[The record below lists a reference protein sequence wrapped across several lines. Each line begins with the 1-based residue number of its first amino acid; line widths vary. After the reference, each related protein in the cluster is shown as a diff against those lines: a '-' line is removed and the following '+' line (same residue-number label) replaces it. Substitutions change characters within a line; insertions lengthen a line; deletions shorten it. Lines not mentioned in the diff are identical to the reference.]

1 MSQGLPP
8 AASGGSPPA
17 GSPPAGP
24 PPGGPPPG
32 GPFPSD
38 SPLRVSALSRSAT
51 SRRLVGK
58 TLVGK
63 SLRRHWPLSL
73 RTRLV
78 GVLLILLAL
87 GSLAIGGVTHASL
100 AARLDAQLNDD
111 LRSAS
116 GQLELQLRSQLNSQN
131 SNGREPPSGMPKG
144 SLTGL
149 VVSGTYALSPAYQDA
164 TSVTSVELK
173 PADAAKLLELAK
185 SAQSTQYNA
194 GTDPVE
200 VDLSIGRYRV
210 AFKGAKILS
219 TANGELPATAMV
231 GIPTTEAN
239 RTLATLDVSMVLVSL
254 GGVLLIGT
262 LGSVLIS
269 RSLRPLARVSAV
281 ASTVAEQP
289 LERGEVDVDL
299 RVAPEDSVPG
309 TEVGNVGL
317 ALNNLL
323 DNVDAALDVRAHS
336 EARMRRFA
344 ADASHELRTP
354 LAAIQGY
361 SELLGA
367 TEALSDDGERS
378 LDRVREQTRRMTE
391 LVENLLLLARMDES
405 RPAATTT
412 VDLSRLVAELTR
424 DFSVAAPDHEWRFE
438 PVGRQPVTVV
448 GDDAQLNRVV
458 QNLMSNARKH
468 TSVGTQV
475 TVQVGTTPDGARAL
489 LIVKDTGEGI
499 SPEFQDKVFDR
510 FARADAAR
518 SGSAPTTGLGLSIV
532 KAIVEAHG
540 GTISV
545 TSSPGDTQFAVRLPV
560 APAAPPS
567 QGPPSQGP
575 PPVRAA
581 QPPAQD

>member
-1 MSQGLPP
+1 MSQERPQAP
-8 AASGGSPPA
+8 NNEA
-17 GSPPAGP
+17 
-24 PPGGPPPG
+24 
-32 GPFPSD
+32 
-38 SPLRVSALSRSAT
+38 PLRVPLITRSAAG
-51 SRRLVGK
+51 RKLVGKRLVGQ
-58 TLVGK
+58 T
-63 SLRRHWPLSL
+63 LRRHWPLSL

-100 AARLDAQLNDD
+100 SARLDAQLKDD
-111 LRSAS
+111 LNNASQRFFAQLSSRGPDQASA
-116 GQLELQLRSQLNSQN
+116 N
-131 SNGREPPSGMPKG
+131 GMPNG
-144 SLTGL
+144 SLTGVL
-149 VVSGTYALSPAYQDA
+149 VDGSFAVEPTYQNQSAQAVDPVPIPTGDA
-164 TSVTSVELK
+164 TRLRK
-173 PADAAKLLELAK
+173 LAGAADASDQGLALE
-185 SAQSTQYNA
+185 T
-194 GTDPVE
+194 
-200 VDLSIGRYRV
+200 DLSLGRYRV
-210 AFKGAKILS
+210 QFRTVEVTYK
-219 TANGELPATAMV
+219 ATGQTVEATVVV

-239 RTLATLDVSMVLVSL
+239 RTLATLDISMVLVSL

-269 RSLRPLARVSAV
+269 RALRPLARVSAV
-281 ASTVAEQP
+281 ASSVAEQP

-391 LVENLLLLARMDES
+391 LVENLLLLARLDES
-405 RPAATTT
+405 KPAVSTC
-412 VDLSRLVAELTR
+412 VDLSRLAAELTR
-424 DFSVAAPDHEWRFE
+424 DFSVAAPDHVWRFE
-438 PVGRQPVTVV
+438 PVGKQPITVL
-448 GDDAQLNRVV
+448 GDEAQLNRVV

-468 TSVGTQV
+468 TSSGTEV
-475 TVQVGTTPDGARAL
+475 TVQVGTTPDGSQAL

-545 TSSPGDTQFAVRLPV
+545 TSTPGDTQFAVRIPAV
-560 APAAPPS
+560 PAAEAVQAARPEPS
-567 QGPPSQGP
+567 GGTAADLGSQ
-575 PPVRAA
+575 A
-581 QPPAQD
+581 

>member
-1 MSQGLPP
+1 MSQELPP
-8 AASGGSPPA
+8 APTGGTS
-17 GSPPAGP
+17 
-24 PPGGPPPG
+24 
-32 GPFPSD
+32 
-38 SPLRVSALSRSAT
+38 LRVSAISRSAT
-51 SRRLVGK
+51 GRRLAGK

-100 AARLDAQLNDD
+100 SARLNAQLDDD
-111 LRSAS
+111 LRNAS
-116 GQLELQLRSQLNSQN
+116 EQLQLQLRSQLNAEN
-131 SNGREPPSGMPKG
+131 SDERDAPSGMPRG

-149 VVSGTYALSPAYQDA
+149 IVNDEYLLRPAFQDPK
-164 TSVTSVELK
+164 TKSVKSVELK
-173 PADAAKLLELAK
+173 SSDATKIMDLAK
-185 SAQSTQYNA
+185 TAPPSQYP
-194 GTDPVE
+194 GDKGPVE

-210 AFKGAKILS
+210 AYKSGTVTSA
-219 TANGELPATAMV
+219 ANGEVPATAVV
-231 GIPTTEAN
+231 GIPTTEAT
-239 RTLATLDVSMVLVSL
+239 RTLATLDLSMVLVSL

-281 ASTVAEQP
+281 ASAVAEQP

-391 LVENLLLLARMDES
+391 LVENLLLLARLDES
-405 RPAATTT
+405 KPAASTT
-412 VDLSRLVAELTR
+412 VDLSRLAADLTR
-424 DFSVAAPDHEWRFE
+424 DFSVAAPDHRWRFE
-438 PVGRQPVTVV
+438 PVGKQPVTVV
-448 GDDAQLNRVV
+448 GDEAQLNRVV

-468 TSVGTQV
+468 TSVGTHV

-545 TSSPGDTQFAVRLPV
+545 SSSPGDTQFAVRIPAV
-560 APAAPPS
+560 PAAPAAEAVQAARSEPADGTAADEDPQAPPGS
-567 QGPPSQGP
+567 GAPPGSLP
-575 PPVRAA
+575 TTH
-581 QPPAQD
+581 